1 MGAVLCGCGGGGVA
15 VVVHLLSRAQG
26 MHAAQT
32 VMVDCLQGGKLEG

>member
-1 MGAVLCGCGGGGVA
+1 MCAVLCDGGGV
-15 VVVHLLSRAQG
+15 VVAVHLLSRAQG